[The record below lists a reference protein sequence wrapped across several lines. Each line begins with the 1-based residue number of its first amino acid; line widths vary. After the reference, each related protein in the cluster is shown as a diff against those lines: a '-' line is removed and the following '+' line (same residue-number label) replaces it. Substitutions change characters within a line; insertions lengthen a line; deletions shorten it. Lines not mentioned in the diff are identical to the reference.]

1 MNNKLITDAYYG
13 TGGFADGSYLIK
25 HPRETERKY
34 EQRKRLAYYINH
46 VAVAVNSQVDPIF
59 KDEVKREWKESV
71 LFETFKTDVDRAGT
85 DLQELAK
92 RTALKAKLYGY
103 TFLLVDN
110 TAEQA
115 ETVGEAAE
123 RRQLPYVIEIAPDE
137 VNKCVFDT
145 VGRLVLFEYYEKN
158 IDAKGSES
166 RTRCTWTQTTWERET
181 EGKTVQGKHNLG
193 IVPVV
198 IWTTTPISQGNLPAS
213 EFNSIVQCNY
223 SIYQKCSWLDEIL
236 ANQAFSILVY
246 QGQMKTELT
255 IGTENALT
263 YPDGANPPAFITP
276 PATPAQLIQEQINQ
290 LVSEIYRMANLS
302 TITGVR
308 QATSGIAKAW
318 DFQRAN
324 QALVDYAY
332 MCQRAEMRLVEVYQ
346 AWTGERLDYR
356 CEYPRDFAIADIT
369 DELDDAQRMFDLSLK
384 SATLTVE
391 TVKRLLSVYLPNI
404 DDDTYD
410 QIIREIEKAAD
421 DKVQDMEYGK
431 LADEVYRQKL
441 QKLTEQEDE
450 IKQ

>member
-1 MNNKLITDAYYG
+1 
-13 TGGFADGSYLIK
+13 
-25 HPRETERKY
+25 
-34 EQRKRLAYYINH
+34 
-46 VAVAVNSQVDPIF
+46 
-59 KDEVKREWKESV
+59 
-71 LFETFKTDVDRAGT
+71 
-85 DLQELAK
+85 
-92 RTALKAKLYGY
+92 
-103 TFLLVDN
+103 
-110 TAEQA
+110 
-115 ETVGEAAE
+115 
-123 RRQLPYVIEIAPDE
+123 
-137 VNKCVFDT
+137 
-145 VGRLVLFEYYEKN
+145 
-158 IDAKGSES
+158 
-166 RTRCTWTQTTWERET
+166 
-181 EGKTVQGKHNLG
+181 
-193 IVPVV
+193 
-198 IWTTTPISQGNLPAS
+198 
-213 EFNSIVQCNY
+213 
-223 SIYQKCSWLDEIL
+223 
-236 ANQAFSILVY
+236 
-246 QGQMKTELT
+246 MKTELT

-308 QATSGIAKAW
+308 QAASGIAKAW

-450 IKQ
+450 IK